1 MFAFT
6 FEIVRYGEKPVIANV
21 LTLADER
28 AIWCHVEAIAL
39 RIKSGDDAFIRVK
52 NRKGETIVRAGVVT
66 ARASIETCSCETCP
80 LKLGLRRRS
89 SVGSHVRPELGF
101 DFVPCER
108 RGSCSCE
115 VGGLS

>member
-6 FEIVRYGEKPVIANV
+6 FEIVRYGETPVIANV
-21 LTLADER
+21 LTLGDER
-28 AIWCHVEAIAL
+28 AIWRHVAAIAL
-39 RIKSGDDAFIRVK
+39 RIKNGDDAFIRVK

-80 LKLGLRRRS
+80 LKLELRRGS
-89 SVGSHVRPELGF
+89 SDGSHAGAELCL
-101 DFVPCER
+101 DFVPCQR
-108 RGSCSCE
+108 HGNCACE